1 MHNFCA
7 LYENIFQVWN
17 SFYRAFA
24 RVDVPPVVSL
34 RGVART
40 VSSRDGQ
47 AQLVSTQAFADA
59 TAANAGNV
67 IILRYE
73 DIMKDPD
80 LASRTVAAAANC
92 TPNGAVHR
100 GPDFKTSE
108 RTTSPKKLQT
118 SIEERWRRT
127 LPPDVLKRACAG
139 AGLDAALMAKFHYT
153 CDGAAG

>member
-73 DIMKDPD
+73 DI
-80 LASRTVAAAANC
+80 TVSY
-92 TPNGAVHR
+92 TH
-100 GPDFKTSE
+100 
-108 RTTSPKKLQT
+108 L
-118 SIEERWRRT
+118 T
-127 LPPDVLKRACAG
+127 LPTIYSV
-139 AGLDAALMAKFHYT
+139 
-153 CDGAAG
+153 